1 MVPVAA
7 AAPVGQPMVPT
18 PAEQPRRRSSGQT
31 VLTFD
36 TGQREV
42 VAANSIVALGRA
54 PSATGG
60 EDQLIVVTDSSTT
73 ISKNHARWE
82 EDRGGV
88 WVTDL
93 GSTNGTELM
102 YADGRT
108 QVLTPGVR
116 TSAQGVARI
125 RLGDRTF
132 TMSPLNGGSA

>member
-1 MVPVAA
+1 MRRGAA
-7 AAPVGQPMVPT
+7 G
-18 PAEQPRRRSSGQT
+18 T

-36 TGQREV
+36 TGQRET
-42 VAANSIVALGRA
+42 VAAYTTVALGRA

-82 EDRGGV
+82 EDRSGV

-93 GSTNGTELM
+93 GSTNGTELIF
-102 YADGRT
+102 ADGRT
-108 QVLTPGVR
+108 AVLTPGVR

-132 TMSPLNGGSA
+132 TMSPLNGDSA